1 MQSSIQ
7 RIGVIGLGHM
17 GSDFASNLIA
27 DGFQVKV
34 YDRNE
39 KHSAPLVARGATAA
53 AGLGDLAGCEVVLT
67 SLPDDDALADV
78 TLRDEGLVHVLGRD
92 AIHVSMST
100 VSPVCR
106 AVWRTSM
113 SLLGRATWRLQC
125 LAIPILRKPGNS
137 SCL

>member
-17 GSDFASNLIA
+17 GSDFASNLMA

-53 AGLGDLAGCEVVLT
+53 AGLGDLADCEVVLT
-67 SLPDDDALADV
+67 SLPDDDALADAHLARV
-78 TLRDEGLVHVLGRD
+78 DRLRLGHAAILDHLIEQRRGD
-92 AIHVSMST
+92 AY
-100 VSPVCR
+100 
-106 AVWRTSM
+106 
-113 SLLGRATWRLQC
+113 
-125 LAIPILRKPGNS
+125 ILRRLNS
-137 SCL
+137 